1 MLDQVEER
9 RLGPVEVVHHDDE
22 RPRSRERL
30 EQPPDGPEGLLAR
43 PSSRAAEPERL
54 GHALGDQLGLLVP
67 GEPRRDRRCGLLAGV
82 QALRA
87 RDLPDDLGQRPVGDA
102 LAVGQAAAAQDRH
115 VAGEPARE
123 LPHEPRLAHARVA
136 EHGQQ
141 VAGPIADRVAEH
153 GLEHGTLALA
163 PDEGRVEAARKAGG
177 VGEDVYHDEGVDR
190 LAVLERARPARLDD
204 DRVAHEPVR
213 RLPDQD
219 LVRRRR
225 LLEALGDVDGLSG
238 DEQMSLRVVAGDH
251 LAGVDADP
259 VGQADAPTRFEL
271 AVEDGECVAHLD
283 RRPHRAQRVVLVED
297 RHAEHRHDR
306 VADVLLHDPA
316 VPSDDGAQLAE
327 VAREQVPER
336 FRIEGEAEP
345 RGVDDVG
352 EEDRDRLADVR
363 GRFPRLRHN
372 ANLLCDPSDGYP
384 ELH

>member
-1 MLDQVEER
+1 MN
-9 RLGPVEVVHHDDE
+9 
-22 RPRSRERL
+22 SRT
-30 EQPPDGPEGLLAR
+30 
-43 PSSRAAEPERL
+43 S
-54 GHALGDQLGLLVP
+54 
-67 GEPRRDRRCGLLAGV
+67 
-82 QALRA
+82 
-87 RDLPDDLGQRPVGDA
+87 RDLPTPAPPSTVSRWQA
-102 LAVGQAAAAQDRH
+102 LSRTT
-115 VAGEPARE
+115 
-123 LPHEPRLAHARVA
+123 LPNTV
-136 EHGQQ
+136 
-141 VAGPIADRVAEH
+141 
-153 GLEHGTLALA
+153 LEHGTLALA

-177 VGEDVYHDEGVDR
+177 VGEDVHHDEGVDR
-190 LAVLERARPARLDD
+190 LAVLEHARPARLDD

-238 DEQMSLRVVAGDH
+238 DEQMPLRVVAGDH

-259 VGQADAPTRFEL
+259 VGQADAPARFEL

-283 RRPHRAQRVVLVED
+283 GRPHRAQGVVLVED

-306 VADVLLHDPA
+306 VTDVLLHDPA

-345 RGVDDVG
+345 RRVDEVG

-363 GRFPRLRHN
+363 RRLLRFLAGPSPLTSSGPRTRNSLSPAFRLAGAPDEQYHRRRARSSGAKGVQTAVCGRERLERAVTQVFPHVRRTTGLPPFRHYWSPRTNKSDILTLRQTPCVG
-372 ANLLCDPSDGYP
+372 LPQSPTPSSKP
-384 ELH
+384 